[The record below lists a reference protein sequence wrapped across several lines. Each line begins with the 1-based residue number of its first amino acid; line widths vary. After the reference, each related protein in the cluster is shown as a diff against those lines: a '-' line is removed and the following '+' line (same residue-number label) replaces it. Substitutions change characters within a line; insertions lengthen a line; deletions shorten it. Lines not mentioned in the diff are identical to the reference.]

1 MVNHGFDQDGQS
13 AARYDF
19 ITGLM
24 SGLTVAGDVAVLI
37 DSSKKIEFND
47 CLIAAT
53 ACSPGMRE
61 IVTRNIDH
69 FNRITGFAAI
79 VPEKFTF

>member
-1 MVNHGFDQDGQS
+1 MQPVRLKNFL
-13 AARYDF
+13 
-19 ITGLM
+19 LM
-24 SGLTVAGDVAVLI
+24 FRLLNLLKAIANEGGKIYATLSKSG
-37 DSSKKIEFND
+37 KKIEFND

-53 ACSPGMRE
+53 ARSLGMRE

>member
-1 MVNHGFDQDGQS
+1 M
-13 AARYDF
+13 
-19 ITGLM
+19 
-24 SGLTVAGDVAVLI
+24 AVLV

-53 ACSPGMRE
+53 AHSPGMRE

-69 FNRITGFAAI
+69 FNRNTGFAAI